1 MANVQE
7 ELQAAKIA
15 VMDRQVAESAAENG
29 IDASTLGEAVD
40 FIDSYL
46 KQHPYNS
53 EIRAAYWI
61 SLTVAAYN
69 AGKMRG
75 IVK

>member
-1 MANVQE
+1 MANVKE
-7 ELQAAKIA
+7 DLQAAKIA
-15 VMDRQVAESAAENG
+15 VMNRQVAESAAENG
-29 IDASTLGEAVD
+29 IDASTLGESVD

-53 EIRAAYWI
+53 EVKAAYWI

-75 IVK
+75 KAK